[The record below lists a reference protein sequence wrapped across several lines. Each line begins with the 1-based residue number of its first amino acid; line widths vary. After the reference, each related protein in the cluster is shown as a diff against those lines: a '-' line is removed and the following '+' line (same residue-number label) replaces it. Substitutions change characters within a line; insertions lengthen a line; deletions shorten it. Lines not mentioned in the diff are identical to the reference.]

1 MSWNLFILISLQTL
15 IKANPHT
22 IIALKSD
29 NYYITMTQELME
41 GPQRKYQKWQLL
53 TQKNITP
60 SHSFMSRLSPSPVHP
75 GKSQINY
82 SLWSKRIFTRS
93 IVFSGINFLWFPPPA
108 VLKFAPSNKC
118 MKILALHFDP
128 FQIYMAEFQT
138 LRTAKCPFVAH
149 DIDHLPWPS
158 GQNPAISPMLYY
170 KGKVLWS
177 FTSSFCEICRW

>member
-1 MSWNLFILISLQTL
+1 MSWNLFILISLQIL
-15 IKANPHT
+15 IQANPHT

-41 GPQRKYQKWQLL
+41 GPQRKYQKWPLL

-60 SHSFMSRLSPSPVHP
+60 SHSFMSRLFPSPVHLD
-75 GKSQINY
+75 KSQINY
-82 SLWSKRIFTRS
+82 SLWSNVS
-93 IVFSGINFLWFPPPA
+93 LLEALFSQELTSYDSLPPQFWN
-108 VLKFAPSNKC
+108 FAPSNKC

-138 LRTAKCPFVAH
+138 LRTAKCPFLAH

-158 GQNPAISPMLYY
+158 GQNPAISPLSYY